1 VEQLPLDL
9 NCTNTGSEYQTALVT
24 RVDESYPLR
33 PGYPNIMILLPMVMT
48 TDYVTKGSES
58 DTYIYNHK
66 KVTKDVAYSTIV
78 SPRNQ

>member
-1 VEQLPLDL
+1 MSDAEVMTTAIVAML
-9 NCTNTGSEYQTALVT
+9 NFGGNYAQARKWLK
-24 RVDESYPLR
+24 R
-33 PGYPNIMILLPMVMT
+33 PQYMILLPMVMT